1 MSYAS
6 VYAALSYGNAG
17 LHAGDGI
24 AYAVA
29 GQTHKSHGS
38 TNAVVLPYVL
48 DELRSAR
55 RAELLDVARM
65 WGATGSDDAAVKA
78 VPRLVRDLV
87 AGLDIPTNLRDFGVP
102 EDALDALVADAL
114 AVSRL
119 ARVYPGSDVA
129 AAYRRIVR
137 QAFDGRLSSDADG
150 AAVSPPAALTT

>member
-78 VPRLVRDLV
+78 DLV
-87 AGLDIPTNLRDFGVP
+87 DGLDIPTNLRDFGVP

-119 ARVYPGSDVA
+119 ALVYPGSDVA